1 MKLTKRE
8 KWLMQ
13 KAWDNGINRTDC
25 NDMQEWLDIVDY
37 GSMIESILRQAPKPE
52 SPVKTVDADNLP
64 DGEVLMFND
73 KGARFLGHFNGVAT
87 NNNGVKIAF
96 FSCSDVCNDF
106 AIKQKGFHYIEQ
118 KDLLKLI
125 TNK

>member
-52 SPVKTVDADNLP
+52 SLVKKVDADNLP
-64 DGEVLMFND
+64 SREVLALTSVGDLMCGELYIE
-73 KGARFLGHFNGVAT
+73 KGV
-87 NNNGVKIAF
+87 VWC
-96 FSCSDVCNDF
+96 CSDEGSNVMS
-106 AIKQKGFHYIEQ
+106 ITHYIEQ

-125 TNK
+125 NGGLI

>member
-37 GSMIESILRQAPKPE
+37 GSMIESILKQAPKPE
-52 SPVKTVDADNLP
+52 SIVKTVDADNLP
-64 DGEVLMFND
+64 SGEVLAISKSEIHCGYLESYQD
-73 KGARFLGHFNGVAT
+73 GV
-87 NNNGVKIAF
+87 ICELE
-96 FSCSDVCNDF
+96 SVCLENVT
-106 AIKQKGFHYIEQ
+106 HYIEQ
-118 KDLLKLI
+118 KNLI
-125 TNK
+125 KMISEV

>member
-52 SPVKTVDADNLP
+52 SLVKKVDADNLP
-64 DGEVLMFND
+64 EGEVLALDDGKLYLGQLIADKNEIIFREDDDVISLITPDND
-73 KGARFLGHFNGVAT
+73 
-87 NNNGVKIAF
+87 
-96 FSCSDVCNDF
+96 
-106 AIKQKGFHYIEQ
+106 IKYIEQ

-125 TNK
+125 SGV